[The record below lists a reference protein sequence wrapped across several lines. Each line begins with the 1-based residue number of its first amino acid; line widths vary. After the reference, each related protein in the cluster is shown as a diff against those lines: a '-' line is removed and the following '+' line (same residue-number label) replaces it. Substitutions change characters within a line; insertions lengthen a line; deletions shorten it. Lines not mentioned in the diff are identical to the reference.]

1 MSKFEELVA
10 QLESEVDSK
19 IRDAI
24 ARLGDL
30 GDSRAVPYLLKKLET
45 VKDEE
50 LIETILWTLSR
61 IGSSEILIK
70 LLQNSNKKIVLEAL
84 DALGRRM
91 SRERVEAIIPFLK
104 HPDSEIRALA
114 TWALGK
120 IRADKTYDLLVTLLK
135 KDKEPSV
142 RANAAWAIGKYE
154 KIEAHPVLKRA
165 LEQETDETV
174 RYNLEDAI
182 SRLQEVRERSQEG
195 IKVTVYE
202 CPKKE
207 AHCSERDIKV
217 EQLADQLIKIEIK
230 SCSSCLSAKICQVNL
245 IKKVE

>member
-1 MSKFEELVA
+1 MSKFEELVE
-10 QLESEVDSK
+10 QLESEEDSRIK
-19 IRDAI
+19 DAI

-30 GDSRAVPYLLKKLET
+30 GDSRAVPYLLKRLNT

-50 LIETILWTLSR
+50 LIEAILWTLSR
-61 IGSSEILIK
+61 IGSNDILIN
-70 LLQNSNKKIVLEAL
+70 LLRNSNRKIVLEAL

-91 SRERVEAIIPFLK
+91 SRESVEAIIPFLT
-104 HPDSEIRALA
+104 HHDSEIRALA

-120 IRADKTYDLLVTLLK
+120 IRAEQTYDLLVNLLK
-135 KDKEPSV
+135 KDKEPTV

-154 KIEAHPVLKRA
+154 KIDSHLILNRA
-165 LEQETDETV
+165 LERETDETV

-182 SRLQEVRERSQEG
+182 SRLQEVGERSQEG

-207 AHCSERDIKV
+207 AHCKEREIKV

>member
-1 MSKFEELVA
+1 MA
-10 QLESEVDSK
+10 QLESEEGSRIK
-19 IRDAI
+19 DAI

-30 GDSRAVPYLLKKLET
+30 GDLRAVPYLLKRLDT

-50 LIETILWTLSR
+50 LIEAILWTLSR
-61 IGSSEILIK
+61 IGSSEVLIN
-70 LLQNSNKKIVLEAL
+70 LLRNSDKKIVLEAL

-91 SRERVEAIIPFLK
+91 NSESIEAIIPFLT

-120 IRADKTYDLLVTLLK
+120 IRADKTYDLLINLLK
-135 KDKEPSV
+135 KDKEPAV

-154 KIEAHPVLKRA
+154 KIESHPLLARA
-165 LEQETDETV
+165 LEHETDETV

-182 SRLQEVRERSQEG
+182 SRLQEVKERSQGG

-207 AHCSERDIKV
+207 APCGEQEIKV
-217 EQLADQLIKIEIK
+217 ELLSDQLITIEIK
-230 SCSSCLSAKICQVNL
+230 SCISCSNAKICQVNL
-245 IKKVE
+245 IKKVESSE